1 MVRVE
6 GEKRI
11 RMRNIRLFIEYDGT
25 KYSGWQR
32 LGDTENTIQHKLE
45 NVLSLMTGEK
55 IEIIGSG
62 RTDAGVHA
70 LGQVAN
76 FHTRNELTTKEMLA
90 YCNQYLPR
98 DIVVKKVQAVE
109 ERFHARYNAT
119 SKKYMYR
126 IWNSNIPTAFYRK
139 YSYHV
144 PESLSIER
152 MRKAADYLV
161 GNHDFQAF
169 SSVKSK
175 KKSTERELYS
185 IEIIKE
191 RERIDIVFHGNG
203 FLHNMVRI
211 ITGTLIE
218 VGLGSRKVEEIPII
232 LEGKLREKAGATAPA
247 QGLFLYEVN
256 Y

>member
-1 MVRVE
+1 
-6 GEKRI
+6 
-11 RMRNIRLFIEYDGT
+11 MRNIRLLIEYDGT
-25 KYSGWQR
+25 KYNGWQR
-32 LGDTENTIQHKLE
+32 LGNTENTIQHKLE
-45 NVLSLMTGEK
+45 NVLSLMSEEK

-76 FHTRNELTTKEMLA
+76 FHTRSALNTREILD
-90 YCNQYLPR
+90 YCNQYLPQ
-98 DIVVKKVQAVE
+98 DIVVKRVQEAE

-144 PESLSIER
+144 PGPLSIEK
-152 MRKAADYLV
+152 MRKASSYFI

-169 SSVKSK
+169 SSMKSK
-175 KKSTERELYS
+175 KKSTEREIYA

-191 RERIDIVFHGNG
+191 RERIDIFFHGNG

-218 VGLGSRKVEEIPII
+218 IGQGKRKAEEIPII
-232 LEGKLREKAGATAPA
+232 LEGRIREKAGVTAPA
-247 QGLFLYEVN
+247 QGLFLYEV
-256 Y
+256 YY